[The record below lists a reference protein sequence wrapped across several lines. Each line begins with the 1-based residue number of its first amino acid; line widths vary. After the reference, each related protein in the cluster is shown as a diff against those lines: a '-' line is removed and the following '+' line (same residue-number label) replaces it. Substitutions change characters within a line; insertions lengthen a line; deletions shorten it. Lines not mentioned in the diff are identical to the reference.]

1 MTNKKFK
8 VAAMSMAL
16 TACVAAQP
24 LIANAADEVD
34 TASSNNTPAQTTD
47 TSAGSGTE
55 SKGTEGSG
63 TESKSTESNGTES
76 KSTESNGT
84 ESNGTESKGTE
95 DSTTDKPLP
104 AFGTDSDKVEIK
116 YKDSEPDPEHKDTII
131 TEGDVIDTSK
141 KDETTGE
148 TGKDIG
154 DVKKS
159 ETDIPSSTTTKVTP
173 STDEK
178 DIISKAEDG
187 STLVKGTEETVTQG
201 TGTAD
206 STTEIPDNKTNDE
219 IDLDKELDADKG
231 KLTWDISP
239 TDKDG
244 NQNTIGGYNVDK
256 VTDSKDG
263 DSKEITLTKSN
274 TVTKKDMSDEDIMKL
289 LEATTK
295 EEKDGKT
302 YYTKTEEIKDK
313 DGNVIG
319 SRTTRYEVTEK
330 SVSSTTDTTL
340 TIRMEKGTVESGPVD
355 VSTDPVLPEIKETD
369 KETGKVGKTLLSAEE
384 LEELLEGKKP
394 DASGNYKFD
403 SDGKHYVITKTTT
416 DGKTLTDEEV
426 YKNLK
431 AKGETDYTY
440 KDGKL
445 YYKGNEL
452 TDVQINAIHKTLS
465 YDVTIT
471 EVTKNPDQ
479 KDKTADEITAMEEK
493 AKLDAI
499 KDALRKAAKKDSSTP
514 DADFEKALAEQ
525 ITSTADGTFEYTDSN
540 GVKYTFHYQGATVE
554 TTQSGVLPD
563 NTVGGKEAENV
574 KNNTVTGTAY
584 VTNGTKSWSDSE
596 TSTAAIPMLGNDFT
610 KLPDGVTE
618 ENVVR
623 ETPGDTTSRIT
634 QITHNGTVYKFYY
647 SSVDADNLSDA
658 EKNVLREK
666 ARHAGLSEDEI
677 SDLVFS
683 SGLTSV
689 TWSQTTTKTEID
701 NSAKGTEVKEEAN
714 DNQIVENT
722 DKKGTYDITVNGKTY
737 TGLTKSDDGKTYTKV
752 DKTSNTT
759 TTITVNDTA
768 LDITK
773 EADATKIKELLR
785 KQYGNDLNITLNDDG
800 TASWKT
806 DDNTTVTVDY
816 TGLLRNLS
824 VTQTSEGGLN
834 AGNADNAEAIKQ
846 LVDEVEKKVS
856 GLETGDQLRL
866 TGKNGQ
872 SYTIKRTETGYVL
885 TNGKG
890 ESLGEALDKIAV
902 KQQLSTV
909 ITKEFVSNDT
919 NYNMSGE
926 DIWNLLDI
934 QQVYGDGNADSDN
947 EKPSTDSY
955 WPEFGWENIWQG
967 TTGES
972 YQNPTH
978 FDSTSLDADV
988 TFKTTNEKG
997 DIIKEEKGLLL
1008 SDGLTFEFGHKEDIA
1023 GWCDP
1028 SKYPDQGYNGTQ
1040 YTNKK
1045 ADHTPKA
1052 PTKASLSNTITQ
1064 EKGNIWNNKDGEY
1077 QEGTKLTYKY
1087 LNEDNKNSFDG
1098 KRFYKVSGKVAYD
1111 QRGGDYT
1118 SLEEA
1123 NKQLESVKST
1133 VTDKTQPRIVS
1144 YTNGNKTYYR
1154 VYAKVTDLNAIGYMT
1169 ASANT
1174 AYEQNYV
1181 TGNRYGEPIWKPG
1194 TKTPYNGHYAGDY
1207 SLSLQ
1212 GLKLVNGKVQGNY
1225 AVNYSVG
1232 TTITKRNS
1240 GTNNVLTLGQ
1250 KTTTTVKTDESNEP
1264 GYSGS
1269 YSASYNGLVEGG
1281 QGTATG
1287 GTYKSFTEIIRSIFT
1302 GKGENSYDE
1311 GSFSYTYK
1319 STDPKALDISAV
1331 SKAETTTTTAHIG
1344 YNYTTIS
1351 ETETIVVV
1359 PPETP
1364 DDGGDGGDGGDDGGD
1379 EIIDEKDSD
1388 SPALPGT
1395 PELPPVQDAKP
1406 DATPDAPVLPA
1417 DPALPAVQDA
1427 HALPQTGVNWLAAIG
1442 LALSGMTL
1450 MITGAFA
1457 SLTGKN
1463 AKH

>member
-24 LIANAADEVD
+24 LIANAADDVN
-34 TASSNNTPAQTTD
+34 AVSSNNTPAQTTD
-47 TSAGSGTE
+47 TSAGSGSE
-55 SKGTEGSG
+55 SKG
-63 TESKSTESNGTES
+63 TESNGTES
-76 KSTESNGT
+76 KGT
-84 ESNGTESKGTE
+84 ESKSTESKGTE

-104 AFGTDSDKVEIK
+104 AFGTDSDHVEID
-116 YKDSEPDPEHKDTII
+116 YKAPKTDPEHKDITI

-187 STLVKGTEETVTQG
+187 STLVKGTEETVTKG
-201 TGTAD
+201 TGKAD
-206 STTEIPDNKTNDE
+206 STTEIPDNKKNDE
-219 IDLDKELDADKG
+219 IDLDKELNADKG

-244 NQNTIGGYNVDK
+244 NKNTIGGYNVDK

-274 TVTKKDMSDEDIMKL
+274 TVTKDDMSDEDIMKL

-313 DGNVIG
+313 DGKVIG

-340 TIRMEKGTVESGPVD
+340 TIKMEKGTVESGSVD
-355 VSTDPVLPEIKETD
+355 VSTEPVLPEIKETD
-369 KETGKVGKTLLSAEE
+369 KVGKTLLSAEE
-384 LEELLEGKKP
+384 LKNLLEGKEP
-394 DASGNYKFD
+394 DDKGKYVFD
-403 SDGKHYVITKTTT
+403 SDGKHYIITKTTT
-416 DGKTLTDEEV
+416 DGKTLTNEEV
-426 YKNLK
+426 YNNLK

-440 KDGKL
+440 KGGKL

-452 TDVQINAIHKTLS
+452 TDVQIKAIHKTLS
-465 YDVTIT
+465 YEVTIT
-471 EVTKNPDQ
+471 DVTKNPDQ

-499 KDALRKAAKKDSSTP
+499 KDALTEAAKNAGVADSDEFKAA
-514 DADFEKALAEQ
+514 LAGVSNPNAAGF
-525 ITSTADGTFEYTDSN
+525 ITFKVN
-540 GVKYTFHYQGATVE
+540 GVDYTFNYQGATVE
-554 TTQSGVLPD
+554 TTQSDVLPD
-563 NTVGGKEAENV
+563 NKVGDKEAENV
-574 KNNTVTGTAY
+574 KNNTVTGKAY
-584 VTNGTKSWSDSE
+584 VTEGTKSWSDSE
-596 TSTAAIPMLGNDFT
+596 TSAAAIPMLGNNFT
-610 KLPDGVTE
+610 KLPDGVE
-618 ENVVR
+618 EKDVVR
-623 ETPGDTTSRIT
+623 ETLGDTTSRII
-634 QITHNGTVYKFYY
+634 QITDGATVYNFYY
-647 SSVDADNLSDA
+647 SSVDADHLTEA
-658 EKNVLREK
+658 EKDALRQK
-666 ARHAGLSEDEI
+666 ARKAGLSEEEI
-677 SDLVFS
+677 SALEFS
-683 SGLTSV
+683 GTLTSV
-689 TWSQTTTKTEID
+689 TWKQTTTKTEID
-701 NSAKGTEVKEEAN
+701 NSAKGTEVKEKAN

-722 DKKGTYDITVNGKTY
+722 DKKGTYDITVNGKKY
-737 TGLTKSDDGKTYTKV
+737 EGLTTSDGGKTYTKI
-752 DKTSNTT
+752 DKTSKTT

-768 LDITK
+768 LNAAN
-773 EADATKIKELLR
+773 ADDAAKIKELLR
-785 KQYGNDLNITLNDDG
+785 KQYGTDMPTDCNIALVGN
-800 TASWKT
+800 TATWT
-806 DDNTTVTVDY
+806 DKNGATVKVDY

-834 AGNADNAEAIKQ
+834 AGTIDQ
-846 LVDEVEKKVS
+846 LVGEVEKKVS
-856 GLETGDQLRL
+856 GLETGDQLKL

-872 SYTIKRTETGYVL
+872 SYTIERTAAGYVL
-885 TNGKG
+885 KDGKG
-890 ESLGEALDKIAV
+890 VSLGEALDKIADV
-902 KQQLSTV
+902 RKELVSV
-909 ITKEFVSNDT
+909 ITEKFVSNDT
-919 NYNMSGE
+919 NYNMSGQ

-934 QQVYGDGNADSDN
+934 QQVYGDGSADPAN
-947 EKPSTDSY
+947 GKPSTDSY
-955 WPEFGWENIWQG
+955 WPERGYENLG
-967 TTGES
+967 PSGNGRGEGIA
-972 YQNPTH
+972 PTTH
-978 FDSTSLDADV
+978 FNSISLDAGV
-988 TFKTTNEKG
+988 SFKSTDETGNEKV
-997 DIIKEEKGLLL
+997 EKGLLL
-1008 SDGLTFEFGHKEDIA
+1008 SDGLTLTYGHKEDIA
-1023 GWCDP
+1023 GWCDL
-1028 SKYPDQGYNGTQ
+1028 SKYPDSDSAGNP
-1040 YTNKK
+1040 YTNKN
-1045 ADHTPKA
+1045 ALHTPNPKD
-1052 PTKASLSNTITQ
+1052 ASLSSTITT
-1064 EKGNIWNNKDGEY
+1064 EKGYVWNNDTKSY
-1077 QEGTKLTYKY
+1077 QYTDNKLTYNY
-1087 LNEDNKNSFDG
+1087 GTDKNAFDG

-1111 QRGGDYT
+1111 QQLDT
-1118 SLEEA
+1118 SSKKAAERKRDELINA
-1123 NKQLESVKST
+1123 GKKQAT
-1133 VTDKTQPRIVS
+1133 VVA
-1144 YTNGNKTYYR
+1144 YTNKAGNTQYR
-1154 VYAKVTDLNAIGYMT
+1154 VYAEVTELNAIGYMT

-1174 AYEQNYV
+1174 SVNQTYV
-1181 TGNRYGEPIWKPG
+1181 TSYMSRWKPG
-1194 TKTPYNGHYAGDY
+1194 TGTAYNGPQNAGDY

-1240 GTNNVLTLGQ
+1240 GMNNILTLGQ
-1250 KTTTTVKTDESNEP
+1250 KTTTTVRTDESNEAAH
-1264 GYSGS
+1264 SGS
-1269 YSASYNGLVEGG
+1269 YSASYTCRVAGAE
-1281 QGTATG
+1281 GTATG
-1287 GTYKSFTEIIRSIFT
+1287 GTYKSFTEIIRNIFK

-1311 GSFSYTYK
+1311 GNFSYTYK
-1319 STDPKALDISAV
+1319 STDPEALQISAV

-1364 DDGGDGGDGGDDGGD
+1364 DDDGDDGDDGGD
-1379 EIIDEKDSD
+1379 DIIEDETSD
-1388 SPALPGT
+1388 SPVLPGT

-1406 DATPDAPVLPA
+1406 DATADAPIPPA
-1417 DPALPAVQDA
+1417 DPVLPAVQDA

-1457 SLTGKN
+1457 SLLGKN